1 DGKGWSGG
9 STRPDGEAN
18 QPANIKEKRPKVFL
32 EVELHKRQL
41 GRIVLELFGDVV
53 PKTVENFRCLCTGE
67 KGISAVSGKPLSFKG
82 SRFHKIIPGKI
93 IQGGDITKGDGSGGD
108 SIYNQDGDG
117 TFGCENFKVKHDRP
131 ALVSMAH
138 KRGQEGKNCSQ
149 FFFTSKAE
157 PKLDGKHTVFGR
169 VIEGLDKLSKLESMG
184 TKGGT
189 PLFEAVISDCGE
201 LESACMGARKRKMEQ
216 VPLPPGWKQK
226 ESRSKVKPGR
236 EKPEVFA
243 VATQLKGRG
252 GPGMAS
258 LKEPLLPNRNVVPKG
273 ASAVQTALAFAV
285 FIAVRSFHPIIID
298 ISKTDGKLPY
308 GKATPCVV
316 NSAVDIAIGNTLAL
330 LFGGMDGLKQCW
342 DPVPLKIF
350 SAIAVVY
357 AFGDFLEMQSMAV
370 MGGAAYQILLQS
382 KLLVTALIMWGLR
395 GQRQTTLQWN
405 VLVTIA
411 LGMSAFV
418 LSEDSSDEGS
428 FQPIGLLFVVAKVF
442 FSCLCAVL
450 AEKHLKA
457 FKEMPIYA
465 QVAQLKIA
473 WLVTSLLLTL
483 LFDRN
488 VREDGF
494 WSGWD
499 SRTIV
504 VAISW
509 VCKGWSTFYVLKTL
523 DSVLKNI
530 GEAAAILVIYIFD
543 VLVADAVSDILPVHG
558 KDFHIA
564 TCLMVLVIVLTV
576 ISYTLAPTWKSA

>member
-1 DGKGWSGG
+1 MS
-9 STRPDGEAN
+9 
-18 QPANIKEKRPKVFL
+18 
-32 EVELHKRQL
+32 
-41 GRIVLELFGDVV
+41 
-53 PKTVENFRCLCTGE
+53 
-67 KGISAVSGKPLSFKG
+67 
-82 SRFHKIIPGKI
+82 
-93 IQGGDITKGDGSGGD
+93 
-108 SIYNQDGDG
+108 
-117 TFGCENFKVKHDRP
+117 
-131 ALVSMAH
+131 
-138 KRGQEGKNCSQ
+138 
-149 FFFTSKAE
+149 
-157 PKLDGKHTVFGR
+157 
-169 VIEGLDKLSKLESMG
+169 
-184 TKGGT
+184 
-189 PLFEAVISDCGE
+189 
-201 LESACMGARKRKMEQ
+201 
-216 VPLPPGWKQK
+216 
-226 ESRSKVKPGR
+226 
-236 EKPEVFA
+236 
-243 VATQLKGRG
+243 
-252 GPGMAS
+252 
-258 LKEPLLPNRNVVPKG
+258 
-273 ASAVQTALAFAV
+273 
-285 FIAVRSFHPIIID
+285 
-298 ISKTDGKLPY
+298 
-308 GKATPCVV
+308 
-316 NSAVDIAIGNTLAL
+316 GNTLAL